1 MWTND
6 SNYVTLADTQT
17 WNKNIWNSLTFDN
30 LSTAAASLLDTW
42 AQNKFDYVNTASVG
56 ATVQPFNVNTSFLG
70 SAIDESELNITNAPV
85 DNYLLQTL
93 SDGTLTWIDPGTIT
107 NDNYA
112 DSVSFDSGTGT
123 LTLGRSGVLVD
134 LTASLDGRY
143 QLAFDPATWDQ
154 NLWDDL
160 TADNFATFAATLG
173 YITDGNTNWDNSYGF
188 ITASSTDTLTNKSGN
203 ISMWTNDSN
212 YVTLADTQTWN
223 KNIWNS
229 LTFDNLSTA
238 AASLLD
244 TWAQNKFDYVNT
256 ASVGATV
263 QPFNANTSLLGQS
276 IYESELNMSNAPV
289 DNYLLQTLSD
299 GTLTWIDPGTI
310 TNDNYAD
317 SVSFDSGTGTL
328 TLGRSGVLVDLTASL
343 DGRYQLAFDPATW
356 DQNLWDDLTAD
367 NFATFAATLGYIT
380 DGNTNW
386 DNSYGFITASS
397 TDTLTNKSG
406 NISMWTNDSGY
417 LVLADLASYLTVT
430 DTATWD
436 SKQYR

>member
-56 ATVQPFNVNTSFLG
+56 ATVQPYNVNTSLLG

-212 YVTLADTQTWN
+212 YVL
-223 KNIWNS
+223 
-229 LTFDNLSTA
+229 
-238 AASLLD
+238 
-244 TWAQNKFDYVNT
+244 
-256 ASVGATV
+256 
-263 QPFNANTSLLGQS
+263 
-276 IYESELNMSNAPV
+276 
-289 DNYLLQTLSD
+289 
-299 GTLTWIDPGTI
+299 
-310 TNDNYAD
+310 
-317 SVSFDSGTGTL
+317 
-328 TLGRSGVLVDLTASL
+328 
-343 DGRYQLAFDPATW
+343 
-356 DQNLWDDLTAD
+356 
-367 NFATFAATLGYIT
+367 
-380 DGNTNW
+380 
-386 DNSYGFITASS
+386 
-397 TDTLTNKSG
+397 
-406 NISMWTNDSGY
+406 
-417 LVLADLASYLTVT
+417 
-430 DTATWD
+430 
-436 SKQYR
+436 

>member
-56 ATVQPFNVNTSFLG
+56 ATVQPYNVNTSLLG
-70 SAIDESELNITNAPV
+70 QSIDTSEL
-85 DNYLLQTL
+85 
-93 SDGTLTWIDPGTIT
+93 DPT
-107 NDNYA
+107 
-112 DSVSFDSGTGT
+112 SF
-123 LTLGRSGVLVD
+123 L
-134 LTASLDGRY
+134 
-143 QLAFDPATWDQ
+143 TWDQ

-263 QPFNANTSLLGQS
+263 QPYNVNTS
-276 IYESELNMSNAPV
+276 
-289 DNYLLQTLSD
+289 
-299 GTLTWIDPGTI
+299 
-310 TNDNYAD
+310 
-317 SVSFDSGTGTL
+317 
-328 TLGRSGVLVDLTASL
+328 
-343 DGRYQLAFDPATW
+343 
-356 DQNLWDDLTAD
+356 
-367 NFATFAATLGYIT
+367 
-380 DGNTNW
+380 
-386 DNSYGFITASS
+386 
-397 TDTLTNKSG
+397 
-406 NISMWTNDSGY
+406 
-417 LVLADLASYLTVT
+417 
-430 DTATWD
+430 
-436 SKQYR
+436 